1 MGAGCTAGI
10 GVVRYMYTNVLKK
23 EFSGFGLRML
33 AVTVVI
39 NVIQIA
45 VQIFLILA
53 NIGYASDASSGRD
66 MNFAN
71 VSVMIAMYAI
81 GYPCAFLIL
90 KDVDKRT
97 IIKHKMKPPQFFLAF
112 LMTYALMIAGNLI
125 GLVFTSGIGFLKG
138 SPVNDSLSDLMNSIN
153 MVVILVFVVIAA
165 PIFEEL
171 LFRKFLCDRVVKYG
185 QGTAIILS
193 GLMFGLFHGNF
204 QQFFYAFFIGCFFA
218 FIYVKTGDI
227 RYTITLHIIVNFIGG
242 VVSSL
247 LLSHVDF
254 ENLTA
259 SSLIIMAIYMLIVYG
274 IAIAGAVLFLLNR
287 SKLKSDAGEIMIEK
301 SQRNNVVFLNAGMIL
316 YGVVYLIMMI
326 VQALM

>member
-1 MGAGCTAGI
+1 MG
-10 GVVRYMYTNVLKK
+10 TNILKK
-23 EFSGFGLRML
+23 EFSALGLRML

-45 VQIFLILA
+45 VQIFLILTNMGFASGVSA
-53 NIGYASDASSGRD
+53 NRD
-66 MNFAN
+66 MNL
-71 VSVMIAMYAI
+71 VIVVMMIAMYAI

-90 KDVDKRT
+90 NDMDKRI
-97 IIKHKMKPPQFFLAF
+97 IIKHKMSPLQFFVAF
-112 LMTYALMIAGNLI
+112 LMTYFLMIAGNII
-125 GLVFTSGIGFLKG
+125 GVVFTSGIEFLKG
-138 SPVNDSLSDLMNSIN
+138 RPVTDSISDLISSIN
-153 MVVILVFVVIAA
+153 MVVVLIFVVIAA
-165 PIFEEL
+165 PVFEEL
-171 LFRKFLCDRVVKYG
+171 LFRKFLCDRTVKYG

-227 RYTITLHIIVNFIGG
+227 KYTIMLHIIVNFIGG
-242 VVSSL
+242 VMSGL
-247 LLSHVDF
+247 LLRYVDF

-259 SSLIIMAIYMLIVYG
+259 SSLIIMAIYILIIYG

-287 SKLKSDAGEIMIEK
+287 SKLKSVPGEITIEK
-301 SQRNNVVFLNAGMIL
+301 SQRNRIIFVNAGMIL

-326 VQALM
+326 VQAVR